1 MVARAVPP
9 ESVNGVDVG
18 GTKIRAGT
26 VARDGAIG
34 RSLEVETPTDGPEP
48 FFEALFDVVE
58 QLLPDDAPAIGIG
71 IPMNIDRRTG
81 IALSAANLP
90 LVSLDVG
97 GRVRGRFDVP
107 VGLENDGNATALAE
121 WRCGAARGAS
131 DVVALALGTGVG
143 GGLVLD
149 GRLFRGWAEVG
160 HLVVAADGP
169 RCQGNCHGRG
179 HLETLASGEAASRAA
194 AELWGTGADAHR
206 LVGEA
211 GGGDERAREALAGI
225 GHFLGLA
232 IGSLWNVFSPDV
244 VVIGGGFGAGAWQYL
259 EQSALEA
266 ARREALRPADENIRV
281 VVAELGDDAGLVG
294 AGLVGFEALDGVR

>member
-1 MVARAVPP
+1 MPP
-9 ESVNGVDVG
+9 ESVIGVDVG

-26 VARDGAIG
+26 IARDGSVG
-34 RSLEVETPTDGPEP
+34 RVLDVETPTNGAEP
-48 FFEALFDVVE
+48 LFEALFGVVE
-58 QLLPDDAPAIGIG
+58 RLMPDAPVAIGIG

-97 GRVRGRFDVP
+97 ARVRERFALP

-149 GRLFRGWAEVG
+149 GRLFRGWAEIG
-160 HLVVAADGP
+160 HLVVQADGP
-169 RCQGNCHGRG
+169 RCQGNCHGHG
-179 HLETLASGEAASRAA
+179 HLESLVSGEAASRAA
-194 AELWGTGADAHR
+194 QELWGADADAHR
-206 LVGEA
+206 LVRAAED
-211 GGGDERAREALAGI
+211 GDEGARAALGRI

-244 VVIGGGFGAGAWQYL
+244 VVVGGGFGAGAWRFL
-259 EQSALEA
+259 EESALGA
-266 ARREALRPADENIRV
+266 ARREALRPADESLQV

>member
-1 MVARAVPP
+1 VPP
-9 ESVNGVDVG
+9 ESVIGVDVG

-26 VARDGAIG
+26 IARDGSVG
-34 RSLEVETPTDGPEP
+34 RSLEVETPTDGAEP
-48 FFEALFDVVE
+48 FFEALFAVVDE
-58 QLLPDDAPAIGIG
+58 LGPEGSAAIGVG
-71 IPMNIDRRTG
+71 VPMNIDRRTG

-97 GRVRGRFDVP
+97 ARVRGRFDGLP

-121 WRCGAARGAS
+121 WRCGAARGAT

-149 GRLFRGWAEVG
+149 GRLFRGWAEIG
-160 HLVVAADGP
+160 HLVVEADGP
-169 RCQGNCHGRG
+169 RCQGNCHGHG
-179 HLETLASGEAASRAA
+179 HLETLVSGEAASRAA
-194 AELWGTGADAHR
+194 EEIWGEGADAHS
-206 LVGEA
+206 LVREA
-211 GGGDERAREALAGI
+211 ERGDERAQAALARI

-244 VVIGGGFGAGAWQYL
+244 VVVGGGFGAGAWRFL
-259 EQSALEA
+259 ERSALDA
-266 ARREALRPADENIRV
+266 ARREALRPADESLRV

>member
-1 MVARAVPP
+1 MPP
-9 ESVNGVDVG
+9 ESVIGVDVG

-26 VARDGAIG
+26 IARDGAVG
-34 RSLEVETPTDGPEP
+34 RWLDVETPTNGPEP
-48 FFEALFDVVE
+48 FFEALFQVVE
-58 QLLPDDAPAIGIG
+58 QLLPDGAAAIGIG
-71 IPMNIDRRTG
+71 VPMNIDRRTG

-97 GRVRGRFDVP
+97 SRVRSRFDLP

-121 WRCGAARGAS
+121 WQCGAARGAS

-149 GRLFRGWAEVG
+149 SRLFRGWAEIG
-160 HLVVAADGP
+160 HLVVEADGP
-169 RCQGNCHGRG
+169 RCPGNCHGHG
-179 HLETLASGEAASRAA
+179 HLETLVSGEAATRAA
-194 AELWGTGADAHR
+194 QELWGDGGDAHR
-206 LVGEA
+206 LVREA
-211 GGGDERAREALAGI
+211 EGGDERARAALARI

-232 IGSLWNVFSPDV
+232 IGSLWNLFSPDV
-244 VVIGGGFGAGAWQYL
+244 VVVGGGFGAGAWRFL
-259 EQSALEA
+259 EESALAA
-266 ARREALRPADENIRV
+266 ARREALRPADENLRV

>member
-1 MVARAVPP
+1 VPP
-9 ESVNGVDVG
+9 ESVIGVDVG

-26 VARDGAIG
+26 IARDGVVG
-34 RSLEVETPTDGPEP
+34 RSLEVETPTNGAEP
-48 FFEALFDVVE
+48 FFHALFDVVAE
-58 QLLPDDAPAIGIG
+58 LLSGGPAAIGIG

-81 IALSAANLP
+81 IGLSAANLP

-97 GRVRGRFDVP
+97 SRVRGRFDLP

-149 GRLFRGWAEVG
+149 GQLFRGWAEIG
-160 HLVVAADGP
+160 HLVVEADGP
-169 RCQGNCHGRG
+169 RCQGNCHGHG
-179 HLETLASGEAASRAA
+179 HLETLVSGEAASRAA
-194 AELWGTGADAHR
+194 EELWGDGADAHR
-206 LVGEA
+206 LVHAAED
-211 GGGDERAREALAGI
+211 GDERARDALARI

-244 VVIGGGFGAGAWQYL
+244 VVVGGGFGAGAWPFL
-259 EQSALEA
+259 ETSALDA
-266 ARREALRPADENIRV
+266 ARREALRPADEGLRV

>member
-1 MVARAVPP
+1 VPP
-9 ESVNGVDVG
+9 ESVIGVDVG

-26 VARDGAIG
+26 IARDGSVG

-48 FFEALFDVVE
+48 LFEELFDVVE
-58 QLLPDDAPAIGIG
+58 KLVPDGPSAIGIG
-71 IPMNIDRRTG
+71 VPMNIDRRTG

-90 LVSLDVG
+90 LLSLDVAA
-97 GRVRGRFDVP
+97 RVRSRFDLP

-131 DVVALALGTGVG
+131 DVVTLALGTGVG
-143 GGLVLD
+143 GGLVLG
-149 GRLFRGWAEVG
+149 GRLFRGWAEIG

-169 RCQGNCHGRG
+169 RCQGNCHGHG
-179 HLETLASGEAASRAA
+179 HLETLVSGEAARRAA
-194 AELWGTGADAHR
+194 AEIWGADANAHR
-206 LVGEA
+206 LVRAAEE
-211 GGGDERAREALAGI
+211 GDERACDALARI

-244 VVIGGGFGAGAWQYL
+244 VVVGGGFGAGAWRFL
-259 EQSALEA
+259 EEATLTA
-266 ARREALRPADENIRV
+266 ARREALRPADEDLQV
-281 VVAELGDDAGLVG
+281 VVAELGEEAGLVG

>member
-1 MVARAVPP
+1 VPP
-9 ESVNGVDVG
+9 ESVIGVDVG

-26 VARDGAIG
+26 IARDGSIG
-34 RSLEVETPTDGPEP
+34 RSLEVETPTDGPES
-48 FFEALFDVVE
+48 FFEALFDIVE
-58 QLLPDDAPAIGIG
+58 QLLPDGPPAIGIG
-71 IPMNIDRRTG
+71 VPMNIDRRTG

-90 LVSLDVG
+90 LFSLDVG
-97 GRVRGRFDVP
+97 GSVRSRFDLP
-107 VGLENDGNATALAE
+107 VGLVNDGNATALAE
-121 WRCGAARGAS
+121 WRCGAGRGTS

-149 GRLFRGWAEVG
+149 GRLFRGWAEIG

-179 HLETLASGEAASRAA
+179 HLETLVSGEAASRAA
-194 AELWGTGADAHR
+194 AEIWGAGADAHR
-206 LVGEA
+206 LVSEA
-211 GGGDERAREALAGI
+211 ERGDERAREALAGI

-232 IGSLWNVFSPDV
+232 IGSLWNVFSPEV

-259 EQSALEA
+259 ETSALEA
-266 ARREALRPADENIRV
+266 ARREALRPADQNIRV

-294 AGLVGFEALDGVR
+294 AGLIGFEALDGVR

>member
-1 MVARAVPP
+1 VPP
-9 ESVNGVDVG
+9 ESVIGVDVG

-26 VARDGAIG
+26 IARDGSVG
-34 RSLEVETPTDGPEP
+34 RSLEVETPTDGAEP

-58 QLLPDDAPAIGIG
+58 KLVLDGPAAIGIG
-71 IPMNIDRRTG
+71 LPMNIDRRTG

-97 GRVRGRFDVP
+97 ARARARFDLP
-107 VGLENDGNATALAE
+107 VGVENDGNATALAE

-149 GRLFRGWAEVG
+149 GRLFRGWAEIG
-160 HLVVAADGP
+160 HLVVEADGP
-169 RCQGNCHGRG
+169 RCQGNCHGHG
-179 HLETLASGEAASRAA
+179 HLETLVSGGAASRAA
-194 AELWGTGADAHR
+194 EEIWGGGANAYR
-206 LVGEA
+206 LVREA
-211 GGGDERAREALAGI
+211 ESGDERARDALARI

-244 VVIGGGFGAGAWQYL
+244 VVVGGGFGARAWQLL
-259 EQSALEA
+259 EPSTLEA
-266 ARREALRPADENIRV
+266 ARGEALRPADENLRV

>member
-1 MVARAVPP
+1 VPP
-9 ESVNGVDVG
+9 ESVIGVDVG

-26 VARDGAIG
+26 IARDGSIG
-34 RSLEVETPTDGPEP
+34 RSVEVETPTEGPEP
-48 FFEALFDVVE
+48 LFETLFDIVDE
-58 QLLPDDAPAIGIG
+58 LLLEGSSAIGLG
-71 IPMNIDRRTG
+71 IPMNLDRRTG

-90 LVSLDVG
+90 LASLDVG
-97 GRVRGRFDVP
+97 SRVRSRFELP

-149 GRLFRGWAEVG
+149 GRLFRGWAEIG
-160 HLVVAADGP
+160 HLVVMADGP
-169 RCQGNCHGRG
+169 RCQGNCHGHG
-179 HLETLASGEAASRAA
+179 HLETLVSGEAARRAA
-194 AELWGTGADAHR
+194 EELWGGDDANAHR
-206 LVGEA
+206 LVRAAEE
-211 GGGDERAREALAGI
+211 GDERARDALARI

-244 VVIGGGFGAGAWQYL
+244 VVVGGGFGAAAWGFL
-259 EQSALEA
+259 EEA
-266 ARREALRPADENIRV
+266 ALTAAREEALRPADESLRV

>member
-1 MVARAVPP
+1 VPP
-9 ESVNGVDVG
+9 ESVIGVDVG

-26 VARDGAIG
+26 IARDGSVG
-34 RSLEVETPTDGPEP
+34 RSLEVETPTEGPEP
-48 FFEALFDVVE
+48 LFETLFEIVDE
-58 QLLPDDAPAIGIG
+58 LLPEGSSAIGIG
-71 IPMNIDRRTG
+71 IPMNLDRRTG

-97 GRVRGRFDVP
+97 SRVRSRFDLP

-149 GRLFRGWAEVG
+149 GRLFRGWAEIG
-160 HLVVAADGP
+160 HLVVLADGP
-169 RCQGNCHGRG
+169 RCQGNCHGHG
-179 HLETLASGEAASRAA
+179 HLEALVSGEAARRAA
-194 AELWGTGADAHR
+194 EELWGGKDANAHR
-206 LVGEA
+206 LVGAAEE
-211 GGGDERAREALAGI
+211 GDERARDALARI

-232 IGSLWNVFSPDV
+232 IGSLWNVFSPDLV
-244 VVIGGGFGAGAWQYL
+244 VVGGGFGAAAWRFLEGA
-259 EQSALEA
+259 ALTA
-266 ARREALRPADENIRV
+266 ARGEALRPADEGVRV

>member
-1 MVARAVPP
+1 MPP
-9 ESVNGVDVG
+9 ESVIGVDVG

-26 VARDGAIG
+26 IARDGSVG
-34 RSLEVETPTDGPEP
+34 RSLEVETPTEGPEP
-48 FFEALFDVVE
+48 LFEALFDIVE
-58 QLLPDDAPAIGIG
+58 ELLPEGSSAIGIG
-71 IPMNIDRRTG
+71 IPMNLDRRTG

-90 LVSLDVG
+90 LASLDVG
-97 GRVRGRFDVP
+97 SRVRSRFDLP

-121 WRCGAARGAS
+121 WRCGAARAAT

-149 GRLFRGWAEVG
+149 GRLFRGWAEIG
-160 HLVVAADGP
+160 HLVVVADGP
-169 RCQGNCHGRG
+169 PCQGNCHGHG
-179 HLETLASGEAASRAA
+179 HLETLASGEAARRAA
-194 AELWGTGADAHR
+194 EEIWGGDDANAHR
-206 LVGEA
+206 LVRAAGE
-211 GGGDERAREALAGI
+211 GDERARDALASI

-244 VVIGGGFGAGAWQYL
+244 VVVGGGFGAAAWRFL
-259 EQSALEA
+259 EDAALTA
-266 ARREALRPADENIRV
+266 ARGEALRPADESLRV

>member
-1 MVARAVPP
+1 MPP
-9 ESVNGVDVG
+9 ESVIGVDVG

-26 VARDGAIG
+26 IARDGSVG
-34 RSLEVETPTDGPEP
+34 RVLDVETPTDGPEP
-48 FFEALFDVVE
+48 LFEALFGVVE
-58 QLLPDDAPAIGIG
+58 QLLADEPGAIGIG

-81 IALSAANLP
+81 LALSAANLP
-90 LVSLDVG
+90 LRSLDVG
-97 GRVRGRFDVP
+97 ARARERFDLP

-149 GRLFRGWAEVG
+149 GRLFRGWAEIG
-160 HLVVAADGP
+160 HLVVEADGA
-169 RCQGNCHGRG
+169 RCQGNCHGYG
-179 HLETLASGEAASRAA
+179 HLESLVSGEAASRAA
-194 AELWGTGADAHR
+194 RELWGAEADAHR
-206 LVGEA
+206 LVREA
-211 GGGDERAREALAGI
+211 EGGDAGARAALGRI

-244 VVIGGGFGAGAWQYL
+244 VVVGGGFGAGAWRFI
-259 EQSALEA
+259 EESALAA
-266 ARREALRPADENIRV
+266 ARREALRPADEGLRV

-294 AGLVGFEALDGVR
+294 AGLVGFEALDGMR

>member
-1 MVARAVPP
+1 MPP
-9 ESVNGVDVG
+9 KSVIGVDVG

-26 VARDGAIG
+26 IARDGAVG
-34 RSLEVETPTDGPEP
+34 RSLEVETPADGAEP
-48 FFEALFDVVE
+48 FFEALFDVVG
-58 QLLPDDAPAIGIG
+58 QLLPEGAQAIGIG

-90 LVSLDVG
+90 LVSLDVAS
-97 GRVRGRFDVP
+97 RVRSRFDLP

-149 GRLFRGWAEVG
+149 GRLFRGWAEIG
-160 HLVVAADGP
+160 HLVIEADGP

-179 HLETLASGEAASRAA
+179 HVETLVSGEAASRAA
-194 AELWGTGADAHR
+194 EEIWGADADAHR

-211 GGGDERAREALAGI
+211 ENGDERARDALARI

-244 VVIGGGFGAGAWQYL
+244 VVVGGGFGAGAWQFL
-259 EQSALEA
+259 EPSALEA
-266 ARREALRPADENIRV
+266 ARREALRPADENLRV

-294 AGLVGFEALDGVR
+294 AGLVGFEALDDLR